1 MADDPYINRLLAN
14 RYRLASLLGKGAM
27 GMVYL
32 AEDQLLGDVPV
43 AVKFLSNSLLS
54 PKMRDRFE
62 REATT
67 SAVLGQRSMHIVRVM
82 DYGVDEG
89 DVPFYVMEYLKG
101 DSLGDLISIQPL
113 LVPKFLVLARQIC
126 LGLQCAHQGI
136 PKQGKHYPIVHRD
149 VKPSNIL
156 VCQDPTLGD
165 LVKLLDFGISKLLQE
180 NAVKQTSAFMGT
192 LAYSSPEQ
200 MEGKELDARSDIY
213 SLGIVL
219 FEMLTCELPVQPETQ
234 TFSAWYR
241 AHHFVPPRSLE
252 ETRPKAKF
260 PAPLVELVMGCLAKS
275 PNDRPQSVTE
285 ILQILD
291 AIETIGLSP
300 LPQKPP
306 SPQNVAEALPQ
317 SPSQTLP
324 QSAAQAPPIHRPN
337 ATVRET
343 APDST
348 NPRVASTDFLTTP
361 ASFISPE
368 QACEAAR
375 WPIDKPRAQIV
386 FPKVLATVESQ
397 FVSLFVML
405 NGEEISLRGSCT
417 RYNTFLCVQH
427 PHPMILW
434 LTVLYNR
441 DLGPRW
447 LPHYID
453 LKTTSGQKL
462 TRLLS
467 QEGKYRILL
476 FPLEGDH
483 PQEILPSK
491 FPPFQSRLLLE
502 WANSSQDIPVLG
514 ESVTS
519 KQLLK
524 KEYEEKLKKK
534 TLLHIESSI
543 SSSSAVIGKDLSW

>member
-1 MADDPYINRLLAN
+1 
-14 RYRLASLLGKGAM
+14 
-27 GMVYL
+27 MVYL

-54 PKMRDRFE
+54 SKMRDRFE

-67 SAVLGQRSMHIVRVM
+67 SALLGQRSMHIVRVM
-82 DYGVDEG
+82 DYGMDDG

-101 DSLGDLISIQPL
+101 DSLSDLISVQPL
-113 LVPKFLVLARQIC
+113 SLAKFLVLARQIC
-126 LGLQCAHQGI
+126 LGLQCAHDGI
-136 PKQGKHYPIVHRD
+136 PKQGKQIPIVHRD

-156 VCQDPTLGD
+156 VCQDSTLGD

-200 MEGKELDARSDIY
+200 MEGKELDSRSDIY
-213 SLGIVL
+213 SLGIVF

-241 AHHFVPPRSLE
+241 AHHFTPPRSLE
-252 ETRPKAKF
+252 EVRPKVQF
-260 PAPLVELVMGCLAKS
+260 PDPLVDLITSCLAKS
-275 PNDRPQSVTE
+275 ASDRPQSVTE
-285 ILQILD
+285 VIQVLD
-291 AIETIGLSP
+291 ALETLTFSNPPQQPSQSQQSP
-300 LPQKPP
+300 QRATP
-306 SPQNVAEALPQ
+306 SPPEPELP
-317 SPSQTLP
+317 PRRPPTARDTTP
-324 QSAAQAPPIHRPN
+324 DAA
-337 ATVRET
+337 
-343 APDST
+343 
-348 NPRVASTDFLTTP
+348 NPKVIDTDFLTRP
-361 ASFISPE
+361 ASFLSPE

-386 FPKVLATVESQ
+386 FPKILATVESQ

-405 NGEEISLRGSCT
+405 NREEILQRGICT

-441 DLGPRW
+441 DMGPRW

-453 LKTTSGQKL
+453 LKTTTGQKL
-462 TRLLS
+462 TRLLN
-467 QEGKYRILL
+467 QQGKFYILL
-476 FPLEGDH
+476 FPVDGDH
-483 PQEILPSK
+483 PEQILVSK
-491 FPPFQSRLLLE
+491 FPPFQAHLLLE
-502 WANSSQDIPVLG
+502 WANSSEQIPVVG
-514 ESVTS
+514 EAGMS

-534 TLLHIESSI
+534 TLLHIESSL
-543 SSSSAVIGKDLSW
+543 STSSAVIGKDLSW